1 MRKKLLLSTAALLA
15 GVAIASAQDMPG
27 GKSGSAA
34 QSGAQMERGQMERG
48 SSGASHEQ
56 GRAGQAQRGAQDQ
69 SKKGQPR
76 EQTTGQAKQGKQDQS
91 QMQGQRELGK
101 QGQAQQRHEG
111 KGKRDQTTGQSQRGQ
126 DQSKQAQQPKQG
138 QAKQGQQDHTTGQGP
153 QRQQSQQA
161 PQQNQ
166 GQQGQTSGQTGS
178 SATGQAGSVNLTAQQ
193 RTHIQQTVLAGR
205 NVPRVDNINFSL
217 SVGTVVPSHVRV
229 VEVVPALIEINPAW
243 RGHEYF
249 VVRDEII
256 IVDHS
261 RKVVAVLRVGSS
273 GAQLHNRGGAS
284 SASAALDLRP
294 EQIREIQMVLK
305 ERGFAVEVDGRLGS
319 RTRQALIAFQRKQ
332 GLTASGRIDNQTVS
346 ALGVSDKIGA
356 QGGATTGQGYG
367 AANQG
372 KAAQQPAQQN
382 QGTKQPSASGQGSA
396 SPQQKPTQ
404 QNKAQPST
412 SGQGGATKNQAP
424 AMKNEAPAQKNQ
436 GASKPSTS
444 GESSGKAEQ
453 SGSSK

>member
-1 MRKKLLLSTAALLA
+1 M
-15 GVAIASAQDMPG
+15 
-27 GKSGSAA
+27 
-34 QSGAQMERGQMERG
+34 
-48 SSGASHEQ
+48 
-56 GRAGQAQRGAQDQ
+56 
-69 SKKGQPR
+69 
-76 EQTTGQAKQGKQDQS
+76 
-91 QMQGQRELGK
+91 
-101 QGQAQQRHEG
+101 
-111 KGKRDQTTGQSQRGQ
+111 
-126 DQSKQAQQPKQG
+126 
-138 QAKQGQQDHTTGQGP
+138 
-153 QRQQSQQA
+153 
-161 PQQNQ
+161 
-166 GQQGQTSGQTGS
+166 
-178 SATGQAGSVNLTAQQ
+178 NLTAQQ

-205 NVPRVDNINFSL
+205 NVPRVDNVNFSL

-243 RGHEYF
+243 RGHQYF

-261 RKVVAVLRVGSS
+261 RKVVAVLPVGSS

-305 ERGFAVEVDGRLGS
+305 ERGFAVEIDGRLGP

-356 QGGATTGQGYG
+356 QGGATTGQGNG

-382 QGTKQPSASGQGSA
+382 QGAK
-396 SPQQKPTQ
+396 
-404 QNKAQPST
+404 QPST
-412 SGQGGATKNQAP
+412 SGQGNANAQQKPAQENKGQPSTSGQGDATKNQAP

-444 GESSGKAEQ
+444 GQSSGKAQEKPAEQ

>member
-1 MRKKLLLSTAALLA
+1 MRTLLC
-15 GVAIASAQDMPG
+15 
-27 GKSGSAA
+27 
-34 QSGAQMERGQMERG
+34 
-48 SSGASHEQ
+48 
-56 GRAGQAQRGAQDQ
+56 
-69 SKKGQPR
+69 
-76 EQTTGQAKQGKQDQS
+76 
-91 QMQGQRELGK
+91 
-101 QGQAQQRHEG
+101 
-111 KGKRDQTTGQSQRGQ
+111 
-126 DQSKQAQQPKQG
+126 
-138 QAKQGQQDHTTGQGP
+138 
-153 QRQQSQQA
+153 RQ
-161 PQQNQ
+161 
-166 GQQGQTSGQTGS
+166 
-178 SATGQAGSVNLTAQQ
+178 V
-193 RTHIQQTVLAGR
+193 H
-205 NVPRVDNINFSL
+205 VPRVDNVNFSL
-217 SVGTVVPSHVRV
+217 SVGTVVPSHVRI

-243 RGHEYF
+243 RGHQYF

-261 RKVVAVLRVGSS
+261 RKVVAVLPVGSS

-305 ERGFAVEVDGRLGS
+305 ERGFAVEIDGRLGP

-332 GLTASGRIDNQTVS
+332 GLTASGRIDNQTVT

-356 QGGATTGQGYG
+356 QGGATTGQGSG

-382 QGTKQPSASGQGSA
+382 QGAKQPSTSGQGNA
-396 SPQQKPTQ
+396 NAQQKPAQ
-404 QNKAQPST
+404 ENKGQPST

-424 AMKNEAPAQKNQ
+424 AMKNQ

-444 GESSGKAEQ
+444 GQSSGKAQEKPAEQ